1 MNSSDPNDPVSRTLV
16 DWRVQP
22 PADPNFRPAV
32 WQRIRQRS
40 RETWATYVRA
50 HVAAWSIAAV
60 VTVTA
65 AGWAGLSAGRAQLD
79 AKRDA
84 MAVAYLVDLDP
95 RVQAK
100 LRP

>member
-1 MNSSDPNDPVSRTLV
+1 MNSSDPNDPVSRALA

-22 PADPNFRPAV
+22 RTDPNFRPAV

-40 RETWATYVRA
+40 GETWATYVRTRVA
-50 HVAAWSIAAV
+50 VWSVAALL
-60 VTVTA
+60 TVTA
-65 AGWAGLSAGRAQLD
+65 AGWAGIVAGRSQLD
-79 AKRDA
+79 AKRNA
-84 MAVAYLVDLDP
+84 MVVAYLVDLDP